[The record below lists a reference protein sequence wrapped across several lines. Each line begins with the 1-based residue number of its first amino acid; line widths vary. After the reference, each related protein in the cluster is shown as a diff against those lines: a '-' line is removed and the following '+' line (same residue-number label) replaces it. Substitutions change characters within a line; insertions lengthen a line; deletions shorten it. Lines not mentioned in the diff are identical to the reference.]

1 MGRLT
6 GVSTDSFP
14 RPARRRGPLH
24 RCAGRPVKRGRGL
37 ILTLAAALSVACA
50 VVGAAAPPETLRAV
64 QVFVALE
71 QRAQG
76 AAQAEYLKSNAGG
89 LVEGAG
95 HLEAVFPR
103 TYFDTSVPHTNPV
116 VALIQVGS
124 GRKVVCGLLRPLTA
138 EETARLPEGSDVAFR
153 GKLADAHDWGEWQTL
168 YLSDCAVHA
177 R

>member
-1 MGRLT
+1 MRPGR
-6 GVSTDSFP
+6 V
-14 RPARRRGPLH
+14 
-24 RCAGRPVKRGRGL
+24 L
-37 ILTLAAALSVACA
+37 ILTLGAALSIACA
-50 VVGAAAPPETLRAV
+50 SVGAAAPAETLRAV

-71 QRAQG
+71 QRAQE
-76 AAQAEYLKSNAGG
+76 AARAEYVKGNAGS
-89 LVEGAG
+89 LVDGAG

-124 GRKVVCGLLRPLTA
+124 GRKVVCGLLRVLTA
-138 EETARLPEGSDVAFR
+138 EETARLPEGSDVSFR

-168 YLSDCAVHA
+168 YLNDCAVHP